1 MAYACDDIGK
11 ERWFKPQVTPES
23 LTSDMKVVK
32 LQKADRWGIV
42 MLHNCKPA
50 FNGEILRKA
59 GFLTLLENFQ
69 II

>member
-1 MAYACDDIGK
+1 MAYAYDDIGR

-32 LQKADRWGIV
+32 FRKVDRWRTV

-50 FNGEILRKA
+50 FNGEILREE
-59 GFLTLLENFQ
+59 GFLTLL
-69 II
+69 